1 MRSTFE
7 NRLEI
12 YHFKILHRNLLYA
25 DYQIDLREAKLR
37 SVIRSLNMM
46 NKNEKSF
53 DSDDFL
59 LYFVSSEYHVI
70 TENLLYYPVP
80 V

>member
-12 YHFKILHRNLLYA
+12 YHFKILHRNLPFT
-25 DYQIDLREAKLR
+25 DYLIDLREAKLR
-37 SVIRSLNMM
+37 SVIRSLNMT

-53 DSDDFL
+53 YSEDFL
-59 LYFVSSEYHVI
+59 LFFVSS
-70 TENLLYYPVP
+70 
-80 V
+80 

>member
-1 MRSTFE
+1 MRSSSE

-12 YHFKILHRNLLYA
+12 YHFKILHRSLLYI
-25 DYQIDLREAKLR
+25 DYQIDLKEAKLR

-53 DSDDFL
+53 DSDDFFAL
-59 LYFVSSEYHVI
+59 LCFF
-70 TENLLYYPVP
+70 
-80 V
+80 